1 MMTKTMQTSYRWLLL
16 IVTLISVS
24 ACAPKQQ
31 DSCGFVQNVYGERIS
46 WKGQLPVRMHVH
58 SSVPKDMIPG
68 IYAAAKTWE
77 KNAGR
82 KIFEILDEESL
93 SAQGVSLSAAGVKK
107 DGINVITFENDWDSA
122 KQSEQARTS
131 LYWKGDQIQEADIK
145 VNAKM
150 FSFYITTPSAG
161 YQVNFEALMLHE
173 LGHVLGLKHNDSG
186 NSAMATYLP
195 SNTDRTQLGTG
206 DKVDLKCEY

>member
-1 MMTKTMQTSYRWLLL
+1 MIQTSYRTLLL
-16 IVTLISVS
+16 VIALVS
-24 ACAPKQQ
+24 MTACAPKQQ

-46 WKGQLPVRMHVH
+46 WKGEIPIQIHLH
-58 SSVPKDMIPG
+58 SSIPKEMYPG
-68 IYAAAKTWE
+68 VYAAAKTWE

-82 KIFEILDEESL
+82 KLFEILEEDAL
-93 SAQGVSLSAAGVKK
+93 SAQGVSLSSAGVKK
-107 DGINVITFENDWDSA
+107 DGINVITFENEWDA
-122 KQSEQARTS
+122 NKQSEQARTS

-150 FSFYITTPSAG
+150 FSFYIQSPTAG

-173 LGHVLGLKHNDSG
+173 LGHVLGLKHNDTGS
-186 NSAMATYLP
+186 SAMATYLP
-195 SNTDRTQLGTG
+195 SNTDRTQLGSA